1 MFYEHKKTQKMYSTQ
16 QERFSVVLVIPKT
29 ERQVKHKFEFSF
41 GLKSLPTFDN

>member
-16 QERFSVVLVIPKT
+16 QERFSVVLVVPKT
-29 ERQVKHKFEFSF
+29 ERQAKHKFEFSF

>member
-29 ERQVKHKFEFSF
+29 ERQGTHIFEFSF